1 MRIILILGE
10 NKLPILQFK
19 GKSQIKNHHIT
30 VSYHDLIPN
39 KELSTS
45 EKVVL
50 NNDNLIIQGDNLKAL
65 KALLPSYAGKVDC
78 IYIDP
83 PYNTGNEHW
92 VYNDNVNSPMI
103 QDWLGKVVDKEDLCR
118 HDKWLCMMMPRL
130 KMLQE
135 LLHEDGV
142 IFVSIDYNEEHHLK
156 SLMNEI
162 FGEENY
168 RDSISIRRGA
178 KNVQAQF
185 ETIDSLSSGYE
196 TILVYTKNPQ
206 RRFNKVYAE
215 LENVQEGSWNNHWRG
230 TDRPTMRYE
239 LFGIKPESGQWR
251 WGDMRSYQA
260 IENYENLVKE
270 FEENSIELNPE
281 NIDKWYLKYVEE
293 TGDEIDLLRLSEN
306 GKPEHYV
313 APTDKK
319 LLSNMWYDLKP
330 NGQSQLKAIFGKKMF
345 DTPKSTDLIKRLIK
359 FAVMKDEA
367 IILDSF
373 AGSGTTGHAVLEY
386 NREEDTN
393 HKFILV
399 EMEEYANQLTAERM
413 RRVMNGIPNSKS
425 PLLKQ
430 GLGSSFSYFELGDA
444 IEFDKI
450 LSGESMPSFESLAR
464 YLFYIATGEEFKPD
478 VVDEE
483 NHYIGSTNKSDLFLF
498 YKPDLNYLKTT
509 SLDLKKAE
517 KVVAY
522 SPNKDR
528 IVFAPM
534 KFLDEEYLDKYKIRF
549 AKLPYEIYNIKG

>member
-260 IENYENLVKE
+260 IENYENLVKD
-270 FEENSIELNPE
+270 FDENSIELTPE

>member
-1 MRIILILGE
+1 
-10 NKLPILQFK
+10 LQFK

-45 EKVVL
+45 ENVVL
-50 NNDNLIIQGDNLKAL
+50 NNDNLIIQGDNLNAL

-103 QDWLGKVVDKEDLCR
+103 QEWLGKVVDKEDLCR

-156 SLMNEI
+156 ILMNEI

-215 LENVQEGSWNNHWRG
+215 LENVQDGGWNNHWRG

-260 IENYENLVKE
+260 IENYEILVKE
-270 FEENSIELNPE
+270 FKENSIELTSE

-306 GKPEHYV
+306 GKPEHYI

-386 NREEDTN
+386 NREENTN

-399 EMEEYANQLTAERM
+399 EMEKYANELTAERM
-413 RRVMNGIPNSKS
+413 RRVMHGIPNSKS
-425 PLLKQ
+425 TLLKQ
-430 GLGSSFSYFELGDA
+430 GLGSSFSFFELGDA

-450 LSGESMPSFESLAR
+450 LSGESMPSFQSLAR

-517 KVVAY
+517 KIVSY
-522 SPNKDR
+522 SPNNNR

-534 KFLDEEYLDKYKIRF
+534 KFLDEEYLDKYKIKF

>member
-1 MRIILILGE
+1 M
-10 NKLPILQFK
+10 QFK

-45 EKVVL
+45 ENVVL
-50 NNDNLIIQGDNLKAL
+50 NNDNLIIQGDNLNAL

-103 QDWLGKVVDKEDLCR
+103 QEWLGKVVDKEDLCR

-156 SLMNEI
+156 ILMNEI

-215 LENVQEGSWNNHWRG
+215 LENVQDGGWNNHWRG

-260 IENYENLVKE
+260 IENYEILVKE
-270 FEENSIELNPE
+270 FKENSIELTSE

-306 GKPEHYV
+306 GKPEHYI

-386 NREEDTN
+386 NREENTN

-399 EMEEYANQLTAERM
+399 EMEKYANELTAERM
-413 RRVMNGIPNSKS
+413 RRVMHGIPNSKS
-425 PLLKQ
+425 TLLKQ
-430 GLGSSFSYFELGDA
+430 GLGSSFSFFELGDA

-450 LSGESMPSFESLAR
+450 LSGESMPSFQSLAR

-517 KVVAY
+517 KIVSY
-522 SPNKDR
+522 SPNNNR

-534 KFLDEEYLDKYKIRF
+534 KFLDEEYLDKYKIKF

>member
-1 MRIILILGE
+1 M
-10 NKLPILQFK
+10 PILQFK

-45 EKVVL
+45 ENVVL
-50 NNDNLIIQGDNLKAL
+50 NNDNLIIQGDNLNAL

-103 QDWLGKVVDKEDLCR
+103 QEWLGKVVDKEDLCR

-156 SLMNEI
+156 ILMNEI

-215 LENVQEGSWNNHWRG
+215 LENVQDGGWNNHWRG

-260 IENYENLVKE
+260 IENYEILVKE
-270 FEENSIELNPE
+270 FKENSIELTSE

-306 GKPEHYV
+306 GKPEHYI

-386 NREEDTN
+386 NREENTN

-399 EMEEYANQLTAERM
+399 EMEKYANELTAERM
-413 RRVMNGIPNSKS
+413 RRVMHGIPNSKS
-425 PLLKQ
+425 TLLKQ
-430 GLGSSFSYFELGDA
+430 GLGSSFSFFELGDA

-450 LSGESMPSFESLAR
+450 LSGESMPSFQSLAR

-517 KVVAY
+517 KIVSY
-522 SPNKDR
+522 SPNNNR

-534 KFLDEEYLDKYKIRF
+534 KFLDEEYLDKYKIKF

>member
-1 MRIILILGE
+1 M
-10 NKLPILQFK
+10 PILQFK
-19 GKSQIKNHHIT
+19 GKSQVKNHHIT

-39 KELSTS
+39 KELSATDN
-45 EKVVL
+45 VVL

-65 KALLPSYAGKVDC
+65 KALLPTYAGRVDC

-92 VYNDNVNSPMI
+92 VYSDNVNSPMI
-103 QDWLGKVVDKEDLCR
+103 QEWLGKVVDKEDLCR

-130 KMLQE
+130 KMLHE

-142 IFVSIDYNEEHHLK
+142 IFISIDYNEEHHLK

-168 RDSISIRRGA
+168 RDSISIRRGV

-196 TILVYTKNPQ
+196 TILVYTKNPE

-215 LENVQEGSWNNHWRG
+215 LADVQDGDWNNHWRG

-239 LFGIKPESGQWR
+239 LFGIKPDSGQWR
-251 WGDMRSYQA
+251 WGETRSIDA
-260 IENYENLVKE
+260 KENYENLVKE
-270 FEENSIELNPE
+270 FSENGIELTPE
-281 NIDKWYLKYVEE
+281 NIDSWYLKYVEE
-293 TGDEIDLLRLSEN
+293 TGDEIDLLRLSAN
-306 GKPEHYV
+306 GKPEHYIP
-313 APTDKK
+313 PTDKK

-330 NGQSQLKAIFGKKMF
+330 NGQNQLKAIFGKKAF

-367 IILDSF
+367 LILDSF

-386 NREEDTN
+386 NKEEGTN

-399 EMEEYANQLTAERM
+399 EMEEYANELTAERM
-413 RRVMNGIPNSKS
+413 RRVIKGVPKAKSKE
-425 PLLKQ
+425 LRE
-430 GLGSSFSYFELGDA
+430 GLGGSFSYFELGEA

-450 LSGESMPSFESLAR
+450 LSGESLPSFESLSR
-464 YLFYIATGEEFKPD
+464 YLFYIATGKEFKPE

-483 NHYIGSTNKSDLFLF
+483 NHYIGSTDKHDLYLF
-498 YKPDLNYLKTT
+498 YKPDLDYLKTT
-509 SLDLKKAE
+509 SLNLDKAE
-517 KVVAY
+517 KIVSY
-522 SPNKDR
+522 KPNKSR

-534 KFLDEEYLDKYKIRF
+534 KFLDEEYLDKYNIRF
-549 AKLPYEIYNIKG
+549 AKLPYEIYSIKG